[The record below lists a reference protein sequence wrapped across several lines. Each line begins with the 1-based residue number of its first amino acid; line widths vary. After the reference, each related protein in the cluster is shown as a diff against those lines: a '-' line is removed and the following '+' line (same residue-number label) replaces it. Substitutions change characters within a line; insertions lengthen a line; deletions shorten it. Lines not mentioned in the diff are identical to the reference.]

1 MFILFFFTQY
11 DDFNTV
17 KRKSV
22 LRQVVSRVFNDTHS
36 NLTREQER
44 VIEKKECVF
53 FFAFL
58 S

>member
-22 LRQVVSRVFNDTHS
+22 LRQVGLKSWAGFSMTHILIWRENKRESSRRKSVCFS
-36 NLTREQER
+36 
-44 VIEKKECVF
+44 
-53 FFAFL
+53 
-58 S
+58 